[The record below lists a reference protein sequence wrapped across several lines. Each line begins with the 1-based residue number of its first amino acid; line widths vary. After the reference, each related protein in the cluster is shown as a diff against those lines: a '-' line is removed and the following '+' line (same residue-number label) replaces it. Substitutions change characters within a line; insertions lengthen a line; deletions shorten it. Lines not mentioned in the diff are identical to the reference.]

1 MALISPGVEV
11 QVIDES
17 FYTPAEPGTVPLI
30 VVATAENKLN
40 GAGTGTASGTTAAN
54 AGKVFKVTSQRE
66 LVETYGSPF
75 FEKTASASPV
85 HGGERN
91 EYGLLAAYSLL
102 GVSNSAFILRADIN
116 LNELEGQTAAPG
128 AEPADGKW
136 WVDTQTTTFG
146 INEWNS
152 SSLANGGQ
160 KFTAKT
166 PIVLTDDDF
175 ENILSNAP
183 KTSVGTIGDYAVV
196 IQTAA
201 GDGTFLAED
210 ELVRMYYKSA
220 GNATAGITAGT
231 WVLVGSSDWAA
242 SHPTANSAAAVSA
255 VSGTLI
261 INDVSITPGVTLAS
275 CVSDINTKMNGS
287 GITAVAS
294 NNRLYLYS
302 DGTSTATGGDSTA
315 VDGGTGGIVISGTAL
330 AASGANDA
338 AILAS
343 PLKIAAGTYM
353 CPVLAQQPH
362 TSVPLFKKSDF
373 GSTVNARPTGSVWIK
388 TTEPNNGARWR
399 VKRYNASTG
408 AWVANEAPL
417 YANPQSALYFLDRSG
432 GGTNLPKDAL
442 FVQTNAREDV
452 GSYSA
457 TTGAVG
463 TFDALDESLATATFR
478 LWKRAASGA
487 TAIRSKIISSGT
499 ITVSTA
505 GVLATALVVGTYY
518 IIQSLGNTNWNTV
531 AGTSGVTY
539 AVGDTIVPT
548 TVGTGTGTA
557 YVAKTFTIRQ
567 SIVGDTNLSAAV
579 TIAFAAIDGD
589 DSFRIAGAINAAN
602 YVDSTG
608 AAVTNNVVASV
619 TTSNELVITHKTG
632 GDIRL
637 TDVVGTSISTLFTVY
652 NLETGAGTAN
662 FYNLSDTGGL
672 TTGAADKYL
681 ASLWIPLVG
690 DVFSAKGDAPLDTPA
705 DGQLWYNPS
714 FGDVDLMIHNGTTW
728 VGYQNFTGF
737 TGTDPEGP
745 IVSAS
750 MPELQSDGTTL
761 VTGDIWI
768 STADLENFPTIYKY
782 NTDAGTKVADKW
794 VLVDK
799 TDQTT
804 EEGILFADARAGTSG
819 GTATAAPTGTIKQLL
834 TSNFLDFDA
843 PDPDLYPK
851 GMLLWN
857 LRAGGGNVKKYRVGY
872 IDTTADNVRMADV
885 SMELYWP
892 DRWTTASPNNEDGSG
907 SFGRKAQRSAVVAA
921 LKSVIDTSEEA
932 RDEERRNFNLI
943 ACPGYP
949 EALSN
954 LINLNLDRKVT
965 SFVVGDTPLRLK
977 SDATSLTTWG
987 TNANLALDNGDNGIV
1002 TYDEYA
1008 AVWYPNGFTTDLTG
1022 ANAVVPASHM
1032 MLRTIALSDQV
1043 SYPWFAPAGTRRGGI
1058 TNATAVGYIDPLTS
1072 EFQSVALNN
1081 GQRDTL
1087 YDLKVNPI
1095 PFFVGT
1101 GLVAYGQ
1108 KTRARNASSLDRINV
1123 ARLVVY
1129 LRSQLTKLARPYIF
1143 EPNDQITRD
1152 EIKQA
1157 VESLLLELVGLRAV
1171 YDFAVVC
1178 DESNNTPS
1186 RIDRNELYVDVAIE
1200 PTKAVEF
1207 IYIPLRL
1214 KNTGEI

>member
-1 MALISPGVEV
+1 MALTSPGVEV

-30 VVATAENKLN
+30 VVATAENKIN

-54 AGKVFKVTSQRE
+54 AGKVFKMTSQRE
-66 LVETYGSPF
+66 LVDTFGSPF
-75 FEKTASASPV
+75 FEKTVSASPI

-116 LNELEGQTAAPG
+116 LNELEGQTDAPG
-128 AEPADGKW
+128 ADPADGKW
-136 WVDTQTTTFG
+136 WVDTQTTSWG
-146 INEWNS
+146 INEWNG
-152 SSLANGGQ
+152 LALADSGQ

-166 PIVLTDDDF
+166 PLVLTDADLD
-175 ENILSNAP
+175 NISSNAP

-196 IQTAA
+196 FQTAA

-210 ELVRMYYKSA
+210 ELVRIYYKSA

-231 WVLVGSSDWAA
+231 WVLVGSPDWAA
-242 SHPTANSAAAVSA
+242 SHPTAFSSAAVGAL
-255 VSGTLI
+255 SGTLV
-261 INDVSITPGVTLAS
+261 INDVSIAVGVSLTS
-275 CVSDINTKMNGS
+275 CVSSINSLMNGS

-302 DGTSTATGGDSTA
+302 DGTSTATGGDSTTTA
-315 VDGGTGGIVISGTAL
+315 GGTGGIVLSGTAL
-330 AASGANDA
+330 GTGAGLLN
-338 AILAS
+338 
-343 PLKIAAGTYM
+343 IAAGTYM
-353 CPVLAQQPH
+353 CPALAQQPH
-362 TSVPLFKKSDF
+362 TSVPLFKRSDF
-373 GSTVNARPTGSVWIK
+373 GSTVNARPTGSVWLK
-388 TTEPNNGARWR
+388 TTEPNNGSRWR
-399 VKRYNASTG
+399 VKKYNESTD

-417 YANPQSALYFLDRSG
+417 YATPHSALYFLDKSG
-432 GGTNLPKDAL
+432 GGANLPKGAL
-442 FVQTNAREDV
+442 FVQTNAREHA

-457 TTGAVG
+457 TTGAVNG
-463 TFDALDESLATATFR
+463 FDAMDETLATTTFR
-478 LWKRAASGA
+478 IFKRAASGE
-487 TAIRSKIISSGT
+487 TAIKSKIITTGT
-499 ITVSTA
+499 I
-505 GVLATALVVGTYY
+505 
-518 IIQSLGNTNWNTV
+518 
-531 AGTSGVTY
+531 SGV
-539 AVGDTIVPT
+539 
-548 TVGTGTGTA
+548 
-557 YVAKTFTIRQ
+557 KTFTIKQ
-567 SIVGDTNLSAAV
+567 SIVGDTALSTAASFTFTAAGTADDAF
-579 TIAFAAIDGD
+579 TIAGL
-589 DSFRIAGAINAAN
+589 INAAS
-602 YVDSTG
+602 YTDSAG
-608 AAVTNNVVASV
+608 AAITNNVVASV

-632 GDIRL
+632 GDFRL
-637 TDVVGTSISTLFTVY
+637 TDVTGGAIGTLFPVY
-652 NLETGAGTAN
+652 NLETGAGTSN
-662 FYNLSDTGGL
+662 FYALSGGL
-672 TTGAADKYL
+672 ATGAQEGYL
-681 ASLWIPLVG
+681 ASLWIPLVN
-690 DVFSAKGDAPLDTPA
+690 DVFAATPDAPLEEPA
-705 DGQLWYNPS
+705 DGQLWYNPA

-728 VGYQNFTGF
+728 VGYQNFTGY

-745 IVSAS
+745 LVSAT
-750 MPELQSDGTTL
+750 MPETQTDGTAL
-761 VTGDIWI
+761 VSGDIWI
-768 STADLENFPTIYKY
+768 STADLENFPSIYKF
-782 NTDAGTKVADKW
+782 NPDAGTKLALKW

-804 EEGILFADARAGTSG
+804 EEGVLFADARAGKTG
-819 GTATAAPTGTIKQLL
+819 GSATAAPTGSIKELL
-834 TSNFLDFDA
+834 TNNFLDFDA

-857 LRAGGGNVKKYRVGY
+857 LRRSGGNVKKYNDGY
-872 IDTTADNVRMADV
+872 IDTTADNVRFNNSE
-885 SMELYWP
+885 SMEAYWP

-921 LKSVIDTSEEA
+921 LKSAIDTSEEA

-965 SFVVGDTPLRLK
+965 AFVVGDTPLRLK

-1008 AVWYPNGFTTDLTG
+1008 AVYYPNGFTTDLTG

-1043 SYPWFAPAGTRRGGI
+1043 SFPWFAPAGTRRGGI
-1058 TNATAVGYIDPLTS
+1058 TNATAVGYIDSLTG

-1143 EPNDQITRD
+1143 EPNDSITRD

-1157 VESLLLELVGLRAV
+1157 VESLLLELVGLRAI

-1178 DESNNTPS
+1178 DETNNTPS

-1200 PTKAVEF
+1200 PTKAIEF

>member
-1 MALISPGVEV
+1 MALTSPGVEV

-30 VVATAENKLN
+30 VVATAENKIN

-54 AGKVFKVTSQRE
+54 AGKVFKMTSQRE
-66 LVETYGSPF
+66 LVDTFGSPF
-75 FEKTASASPV
+75 FEKTVSASPI

-116 LNELEGQTAAPG
+116 LNELEGQTDAPG
-128 AEPADGKW
+128 ADPADGKW
-136 WVDTQTTTFG
+136 WVDTQTTTWG
-146 INEWNS
+146 INEWNG
-152 SSLANGGQ
+152 LALADSGQ

-166 PIVLTDDDF
+166 PLVLTDADLD
-175 ENILSNAP
+175 NINSNAP

-196 IQTAA
+196 FQTAA
-201 GDGTFLAED
+201 GDGTFLADD
-210 ELVRMYYKSA
+210 ELVRIYYKSA

-231 WVLVGSSDWAA
+231 WVLVGSPEWTS
-242 SHPTANSAAAVSA
+242 SHPTAFSSAAVGAL
-255 VSGTLI
+255 SGTLV
-261 INDVSITPGVTLAS
+261 INDVSITPGVSLAS

-315 VDGGTGGIVISGTAL
+315 IGGGTGGIVLSGTTL
-330 AASGANDA
+330 GVGAGLLN
-338 AILAS
+338 
-343 PLKIAAGTYM
+343 IAAGTYM
-353 CPVLAQQPH
+353 CPALAQQPH
-362 TSVPLFKKSDF
+362 TSIPLFKRSDF
-373 GSTVNARPTGSVWIK
+373 GSTVNARPTGSVWLK
-388 TTEPNNGARWR
+388 TTEPNNGSRWR
-399 VKRYNASTG
+399 VKRYNQSTDS
-408 AWVANEAPL
+408 WVANEAPL
-417 YANPQSALYFLDRSG
+417 YATPHSALYFLDKSG
-432 GGTNLPKDAL
+432 GGANLPKDAL
-442 FVQTNAREDV
+442 FVQTNASEHA

-457 TTGAVG
+457 TTGAVNG
-463 TFDALDESLATATFR
+463 FDAPDETLATTTFR
-478 LWKRAASGA
+478 IFKRAASGT
-487 TAIRSKIISSGT
+487 TAIKSKIIT
-499 ITVSTA
+499 
-505 GVLATALVVGTYY
+505 
-518 IIQSLGNTNWNTV
+518 
-531 AGTSGVTY
+531 
-539 AVGDTIVPT
+539 
-548 TVGTGTGTA
+548 TGTLSA
-557 YVAKTFTIRQ
+557 VARTFTIKQ
-567 SIVGDTNLSAAV
+567 SIVGDTALSTAASFTFTAAGTADDAF
-579 TIAFAAIDGD
+579 TIAGL
-589 DSFRIAGAINAAN
+589 INAAS
-602 YVDSTG
+602 YTDSAG
-608 AAVTNNVVASV
+608 DAITNNVVASV

-637 TDVVGTSISTLFTVY
+637 TDVTGTAVSTLFTAY
-652 NLETGAGTAN
+652 NLETGAGTSN
-662 FYNLSDTGGL
+662 FYALSGGL
-672 TTGAADKYL
+672 ATGAQEGYL

-690 DVFSAKGDAPLDTPA
+690 DVFAATPDAPLEEPA
-705 DGQLWYNPS
+705 DGQLWYNPA

-728 VGYQNFTGF
+728 VGYQNFTGY

-745 IVSAS
+745 LVSAT
-750 MPELQSDGTTL
+750 MPETQTDGTAL
-761 VTGDIWI
+761 VSGDIWI
-768 STADLENFPTIYKY
+768 STADLENFPSIYKF
-782 NTDAGTKVADKW
+782 NPDAGTKLALKW

-804 EEGILFADARAGTSG
+804 EEGVLFADARAGTTG
-819 GTATAAPTGTIKQLL
+819 GSTTAAPTGSIKDLL
-834 TSNFLDFDA
+834 TNNFLDPDA

-857 LRAGGGNVKKYRVGY
+857 LRRSGGNVKKYNDGY
-872 IDTTADNVRMADV
+872 IDTTADNERQSGSP
-885 SMELYWP
+885 SMEAYWP

-921 LKSVIDTSEEA
+921 LKSAIDTSEEA

-965 SFVVGDTPLRLK
+965 AFVVGDTPLRLK

-1008 AVWYPNGFTTDLTG
+1008 AVYYPNGFTTDLTG

-1043 SYPWFAPAGTRRGGI
+1043 SFPWFAPAGTRRGGI
-1058 TNATAVGYIDPLTS
+1058 TNATAVGYIDSLTG

-1108 KTRARNASSLDRINV
+1108 KTRARNASALDRINV

-1143 EPNDQITRD
+1143 EPNDSITRD

-1157 VESLLLELVGLRAV
+1157 VESLLLELVGLRAI

-1178 DESNNTPS
+1178 DETNNTPS

>member
-1 MALISPGVEV
+1 MALTSPGVEV

-30 VVATAENKLN
+30 VVATAENKIN

-54 AGKVFKVTSQRE
+54 AGKVFKMTSQRE
-66 LVETYGSPF
+66 LVDTFGSPF
-75 FEKTASASPV
+75 FEKTVSASPI

-116 LNELEGQTAAPG
+116 LNELEGQTDAPG
-128 AEPADGKW
+128 ADPADGKW
-136 WVDTQTTTFG
+136 WVDTQTTTWG
-146 INEWNS
+146 INEWNG
-152 SSLANGGQ
+152 LALADSGQ

-166 PIVLTDDDF
+166 PLVLTDADLD
-175 ENILSNAP
+175 NINSNAP

-196 IQTAA
+196 FQTAA
-201 GDGTFLAED
+201 GDGTFLADD

-231 WVLVGSSDWAA
+231 WVLVGSPNWTA
-242 SHPTANSAAAVSA
+242 SHPTAFSSAAVTGTL
-255 VSGTLI
+255 SGTLI
-261 INDVSITPGVTLAS
+261 INDVSITVGVSLAACLS
-275 CVSDINTKMNGS
+275 SINTLMNGS
-287 GITAVAS
+287 GITATVS

-302 DGTSTATGGDSTA
+302 DGTSTATDGDSTA
-315 VDGGTGGIVISGTAL
+315 TAGGTGSIVISGTAL
-330 AASGANDA
+330 GTGTGKLN
-338 AILAS
+338 IV
-343 PLKIAAGTYM
+343 AGTYM

-362 TSVPLFKKSDF
+362 TSIPLFKRSDF
-373 GSTVNARPTGSVWIK
+373 GSTVNARPTGSVWLK
-388 TTEPNNGARWR
+388 TTEPNNGSRWR
-399 VKRYNASTG
+399 VKRYNQTTDS
-408 AWVANEAPL
+408 WMANEAPL
-417 YANPQSALYFLDRSG
+417 YATPHSALYFLDKSG
-432 GGTNLPKDAL
+432 GGANLPKDAL
-442 FVQTNAREDV
+442 FVQTNAREDA

-457 TTGAVG
+457 IGG
-463 TFDALDESLATATFR
+463 GIPPFDAMDQTLATTTFR
-478 LWKRAASGA
+478 LWKRAASGE
-487 TAIRSKIISSGT
+487 TAIKSKIIT
-499 ITVSTA
+499 
-505 GVLATALVVGTYY
+505 
-518 IIQSLGNTNWNTV
+518 
-531 AGTSGVTY
+531 
-539 AVGDTIVPT
+539 
-548 TVGTGTGTA
+548 TGTLSA
-557 YVAKTFTIRQ
+557 IARTFTIKQ
-567 SIVGDTNLSAAV
+567 SIVGDAALSTASTFTFTAAGTADDAF
-579 TIAFAAIDGD
+579 TIAGL
-589 DSFRIAGAINAAN
+589 INAAS
-602 YVDSTG
+602 YTDSTG

-619 TTSNELVITHKTG
+619 TTNNELVLTHKTG

-637 TDVVGTSISTLFTVY
+637 TDVTGTAIGTLFAAY
-652 NLETGAGTAN
+652 NVATGAGTSN
-662 FYNLSDTGGL
+662 FYALSSGL
-672 TTGAADKYL
+672 ATGAPESYL
-681 ASLWIPLVG
+681 ASLWIPLVN
-690 DVFSAKGDAPLDTPA
+690 DVFAATPDAPLEEPA
-705 DGQLWYNPS
+705 DGQLWYNPA

-728 VGYQNFTGF
+728 VGYQNFTGY

-750 MPELQSDGTTL
+750 MPETQTDSTAL
-761 VTGDIWI
+761 VSGDIWI
-768 STADLENFPTIYKY
+768 STADLENFPSIYKF
-782 NTDAGTKVADKW
+782 NPDAGTKLAQKW

-799 TDQTT
+799 TDQTS
-804 EEGILFADARAGTSG
+804 EEGVLFADARAGTTG
-819 GTATAAPTGTIKQLL
+819 GSTTSAPTGSVKDLL
-834 TSNFLDFDA
+834 TNNFLDPDA

-857 LRAGGGNVKKYRVGY
+857 LRRSGGNVKKYNNGY
-872 IDTTADNVRMADV
+872 IDTTADNERQSGSP
-885 SMELYWP
+885 SMEAYWP

-921 LKSVIDTSEEA
+921 LKSAIDTSEEA
-932 RDEERRNFNLI
+932 RDEERRNFNII

-965 SFVVGDTPLRLK
+965 AFVVGDTPLRLK

-1008 AVWYPNGFTTDLTG
+1008 AVYYPNGFTTDLTG

-1043 SYPWFAPAGTRRGGI
+1043 SFPWFAPAGTRRGGI
-1058 TNATAVGYIDPLTS
+1058 TNATAVGYIDSLTG

-1157 VESLLLELVGLRAV
+1157 VESLLLELVGLRAI

-1178 DESNNTPS
+1178 DETNNTPS

>member
-1 MALISPGVEV
+1 MALTSPGVEV

-30 VVATAENKLN
+30 VVATAENKIN

-54 AGKVFKVTSQRE
+54 AGKVFKMTSQRE
-66 LVETYGSPF
+66 LVDTFGSPF
-75 FEKTASASPV
+75 FEKTVSASPI

-116 LNELEGQTAAPG
+116 LNELEGQTDAPG
-128 AEPADGKW
+128 ADPADGKW
-136 WVDTQTTTFG
+136 WVDTQTTTWG
-146 INEWNS
+146 INEWNG
-152 SSLANGGQ
+152 LALADSGQ

-166 PIVLTDDDF
+166 PLVLTDADLD
-175 ENILSNAP
+175 NINSNAP
-183 KTSVGTIGDYAVV
+183 KTSVGTIGDYAAVF
-196 IQTAA
+196 QTAA

-210 ELVRMYYKSA
+210 ELVRIYYKSA
-220 GNATAGITAGT
+220 GNTTAGITAGT
-231 WVLVGSSDWAA
+231 WVLVGSPEWAS
-242 SHPTANSAAAVSA
+242 SHPTAFSSAAVTGTL
-255 VSGTLI
+255 SGTLI
-261 INDVSITPGVTLAS
+261 INDVSIAVGVSLAS
-275 CVSDINTKMNGS
+275 CLSSINTLMNGS
-287 GITAVAS
+287 GITAVVKNS
-294 NNRLYLYS
+294 RLYLFS

-315 VDGGTGGIVISGTAL
+315 TAGGTGGIVISGTAL
-330 AASGANDA
+330 GTGAGLLN
-338 AILAS
+338 IV
-343 PLKIAAGTYM
+343 AGTYM
-353 CPVLAQQPH
+353 CPALAQQPH
-362 TSVPLFKKSDF
+362 TSVPLFKRSDF
-373 GSTVNARPTGSVWIK
+373 GSTVNARPTGSVWLK
-388 TTEPNNGARWR
+388 TTEPNNGSRWR
-399 VKRYNASTG
+399 VKKYNASTG
-408 AWVANEAPL
+408 AWLANEAPL
-417 YANPQSALYFLDRSG
+417 YATPHSALYFLDKSG
-432 GGTNLPKDAL
+432 GGANLPKDAL
-442 FVQTNAREDV
+442 FVQTNAREHA

-457 TTGAVG
+457 TTGAVNG
-463 TFDALDESLATATFR
+463 FDAPDQTLATTTFR
-478 LWKRAASGA
+478 IFKRAASGE
-487 TAIRSKIISSGT
+487 TAIRSKIIT
-499 ITVSTA
+499 
-505 GVLATALVVGTYY
+505 
-518 IIQSLGNTNWNTV
+518 
-531 AGTSGVTY
+531 
-539 AVGDTIVPT
+539 
-548 TVGTGTGTA
+548 TGTLSA
-557 YVAKTFTIRQ
+557 IARTFTIKQ
-567 SIVGDTNLSAAV
+567 SIVGDTALSTAASFTFTAAGTADDAF
-579 TIAFAAIDGD
+579 TIAGL
-589 DSFRIAGAINAAN
+589 INAAS
-602 YVDSTG
+602 YTDSAG
-608 AAVTNNVVASV
+608 DAITNNVVASV
-619 TTSNELVITHKTG
+619 NTSNELVITHKTG
-632 GDIRL
+632 GDFRL
-637 TDVVGTSISTLFTVY
+637 TDVTGTAVSTLFTAY
-652 NLETGAGTAN
+652 NLATGAGTSN
-662 FYNLSDTGGL
+662 FYALSSGL
-672 TTGAADKYL
+672 ATGAVEGYL
-681 ASLWIPLVG
+681 ASLWLPLVG
-690 DVFSAKGDAPLDTPA
+690 DVFAATPDAPLEEPA
-705 DGQLWYNPS
+705 DGQLWYNPA

-728 VGYQNFTGF
+728 VGYQNFTGY

-745 IVSAS
+745 LVSAT
-750 MPELQSDGTTL
+750 MPETQTDGTAL
-761 VTGDIWI
+761 VSGDIWI
-768 STADLENFPTIYKY
+768 STADLENFPSIYKF
-782 NTDAGTKVADKW
+782 NPDAGTKLALKW

-804 EEGILFADARAGTSG
+804 EEGVLFADARAGTTG
-819 GTATAAPTGTIKQLL
+819 GSTTAAPTGSIKDLL
-834 TSNFLDFDA
+834 TNNFLDFDA

-857 LRAGGGNVKKYRVGY
+857 LRRSGGNVKKYNDSY
-872 IDTTADNVRMADV
+872 IDTTADNERQSGSP
-885 SMELYWP
+885 SMEAYWP

-921 LKSVIDTSEEA
+921 LKSAIDTSEEA

-965 SFVVGDTPLRLK
+965 AFVVGDTPLRLK

-1008 AVWYPNGFTTDLTG
+1008 AVYYPNGFTTDLTG

-1043 SYPWFAPAGTRRGGI
+1043 SFPWFAPAGTRRGGI
-1058 TNATAVGYIDPLTS
+1058 TNATAVGYIDSLTG

-1157 VESLLLELVGLRAV
+1157 VESLLLELVGLRAI

-1178 DESNNTPS
+1178 DETNNTPS